1 MPAFAVALFFVLTPL
16 LIAATGSTDPL
27 DDLVAAARD
36 GDGRVI
42 AAALLVL
49 AMTALR
55 DFRGGIKWFSGDRGG
70 VLFLFI
76 MSFGGALA
84 TSLAAQAPID
94 AKLVISA
101 VQIGFLAAG
110 GYTAVK
116 RLIAPKDATA
126 TGEIAAPSP
135 TDPTAVGPLAPVLEP
150 DEAPSSPKD
159 AA

>member
-1 MPAFAVALFFVLTPL
+1 MPAFAVALFFILTPL

-36 GDGRVI
+36 GDGHVI

-94 AKLVISA
+94 ATLVISA

-126 TGEIAAPSP
+126 TGEIAAPPVAPASP
-135 TDPTAVGPLAPVLEP
+135 VEPLAPVLEP
-150 DEAPSSPKD
+150 DEAPTPPKD

>member
-94 AKLVISA
+94 ATLVISA

-110 GYTAVK
+110 GYTAIK
-116 RLIAPKDATA
+116 RVIAPKDAA
-126 TGEIAAPSP
+126 VAGEIAAPP
-135 TDPTAVGPLAPVLEP
+135 PADPTTVEPLAPVLEP